1 LGVKNDTII
10 FTAAS
15 QTKKQ
20 QGVWH
25 LGPGLFTVADP
36 VTASGSSSAAYIS
49 GSFDTLEKRQRQA
62 DIIFLYWDFHPY
74 FQPVRIKT

>member
-1 LGVKNDTII
+1 VKNDTII
-10 FTAAS
+10 FTAAR

-20 QGVWH
+20 HCVWH
-25 LGPGLFTVADP
+25 LVPGLFTVANP
-36 VTASGSSSAAYIS
+36 VAASGSSCAAYIF